1 MNQYSVIPIRP
12 AETSGE
18 LNQQWDRID
27 ETSMSDKIEPEVAD
41 FLKTLADKHNVD
53 VIIVIKSFR
62 SFGRSE
68 KFAAIRDR

>member
-1 MNQYSVIPIRP
+1 MREIALLLCYIVVQLHYTFYALLKFCFLSP
-12 AETSGE
+12 
-18 LNQQWDRID
+18 L
-27 ETSMSDKIEPEVAD
+27 IEPEVAD

-53 VIIVIKSFR
+53 VIIVIKRFR